1 MEYYYGQAWVM
12 GKTEVHIR
20 EFVFIEIMMPTQF
33 SLRSRTA
40 ENLQHELRLKL
51 GGEFPSFGH

>member
-20 EFVFIEIMMPTQF
+20 ELVFILPHPKPESTHP
-33 SLRSRTA
+33 
-40 ENLQHELRLKL
+40 N
-51 GGEFPSFGH
+51 PSEKKI